1 MSTTNGGN
9 YLFSNI
15 LQERKEKPEEKV
27 NPELEKE
34 EESNSENKEADSDD
48 EGEEEE
54 NNKIMKSFTIELL
67 IHTKV
72 MDNREEIKNCICH
85 NYIFNNEEKDIKENN
100 ENLFVEKE
108 IIPNIEIPIILIKQ
122 STKEKDEL
130 NNIESP
136 NKFYIKM
143 NELTKELKKIGYPVS
158 GSMINIYINY
168 TNNYVY
174 FGTEPLDNK
183 IILYSYM
190 LEPNK
195 DIIKLKIINYIQKK
209 MLDGYT
215 NAIINTYFRKPIK
228 TNKNK
233 KKNKSGENSTSL
245 DIKMYMPSMTNIEYF
260 EKDDESS
267 LSLEENEEDK
277 KKYEKL
283 TDANKRERKIGY
295 IIEKVYAWRKLYN
308 GYRDDDNNFIKYS
321 LDDAAEKI
329 NVSKK
334 SLDDYLLQ
342 IRLGRK
348 TGFNFDD
355 NKNEKIGVLRA
366 YVEEQKKNNNNNI
379 KEPIK
384 KRKKKKKAKKEE
396 ENEPKNSKT
405 NDMSLNISK
414 SKSFLGLKKIKSSKS
429 VKSIKKKK

>member
-1 MSTTNGGN
+1 
-9 YLFSNI
+9 
-15 LQERKEKPEEKV
+15 
-27 NPELEKE
+27 
-34 EESNSENKEADSDD
+34 
-48 EGEEEE
+48 
-54 NNKIMKSFTIELL
+54 
-67 IHTKV
+67 

-85 NYIFNNEEKDIKENN
+85 NYIFNNEEEDIKENN

-108 IIPNIEIPIILIKQ
+108 IIPNIEIPIVLLKKN
-122 STKEKDEL
+122 TKEKNEL

-143 NELTKELKKIGYPVS
+143 NELTKELKKIGYPMS
-158 GSMINIYINY
+158 GSMINIFVNY

-183 IILYSYM
+183 ILLYSYM

-308 GYRDDDNNFIKYS
+308 GYRDDDNNFIKYT
-321 LDDAAEKI
+321 LDEAAEKI

-366 YVEEQKKNNNNNI
+366 YVEQQKKNGNNII

-384 KRKKKKKAKKEE
+384 KRKKKKKVKKED
-396 ENEPKNSKT
+396 ENA
-405 NDMSLNISK
+405 LN
-414 SKSFLGLKKIKSSKS
+414 FLWKEIGILGIQKI
-429 VKSIKKKK
+429 